1 MDFLPT
7 DCFVLED
14 EEAADWFLS
23 SSSSSC
29 YVPFC
34 AEAGATTLK
43 ICSGSSS
50 IARTVACTPGA
61 KASASSSLPS
71 SLVDPSLFH

>member
-34 AEAGATTLK
+34 AEAGAATLK

-50 IARTVACTPGA
+50 IARTVADFLEPLFYC
-61 KASASSSLPS
+61 ASACSSPFLA
-71 SLVDPSLFH
+71 LFVQ